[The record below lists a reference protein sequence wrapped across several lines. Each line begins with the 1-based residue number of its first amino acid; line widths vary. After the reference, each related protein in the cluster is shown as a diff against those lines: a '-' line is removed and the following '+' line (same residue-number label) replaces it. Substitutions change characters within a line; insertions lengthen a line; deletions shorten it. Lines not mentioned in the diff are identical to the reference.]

1 MIRRSRRTWKA
12 GLVAFYLHRA
22 LILALGLLVWSA
34 GAVPAQES
42 CVPRTCAVHFED
54 RGPQG
59 WSGEPVVEL
68 GSPEPDLRILQ
79 EDPDSVAPDTR
90 GERFTRTVGPAV
102 GGSALGLVGGAL
114 ASASVLSIG
123 GEEGYGAFVI
133 GATVGAVTGATLLS
147 SAAAYVLGTPDD
159 GKSFAHSLG
168 GAVLGAVPGWFVGE
182 VVARRLWK
190 GNDEL
195 VFTAGFAVGQG
206 AMTALF
212 TAW

>member
-12 GLVAFYLHRA
+12 GLVPFCLDRA

-42 CVPRTCAVHFED
+42 CVPRTCELHFD
-54 RGPQG
+54 GRGPLG
-59 WSGEPVVEL
+59 GSGEPVVEL

-79 EDPDSVAPDTR
+79 EESDSVAPDTR

-114 ASASVLSIG
+114 AGASVLSIG
-123 GEEGYGAFVI
+123 GEDGYGAFVI

-147 SAAAYVLGTPDD
+147 SAAAYMLGAPDD
-159 GKSFAHSLG
+159 GKSFAHSMG
-168 GAVLGAVPGWFVGE
+168 GAVLGAIPGWLAAD
-182 VVARRLWK
+182 VASRLWD
-190 GNDEL
+190 GNGEF